1 MLVLVLLLALVLILT
16 LELEQELELVMLLV
30 LNAVAKLGMAA
41 QAAYPARL
49 DRRRLAPWLVC
60 CPWLC
65 VAHSD
70 AVPALL
76 ARLCAPY
83 RPVLHAAVAAAVM
96 NLPPGRLTY
105 VAVGWSCGGCG
116 GCGACSLTR
125 HGVRVCSSSA
135 ASSRS

>member
-1 MLVLVLLLALVLILT
+1 MLVLVLVLLLALVLILT

-41 QAAYPARL
+41 QAACPARL

-70 AVPALL
+70 AVPALMGPSPRSL
-76 ARLCAPY
+76 FL
-83 RPVLHAAVAAAVM
+83 
-96 NLPPGRLTY
+96 RLT
-105 VAVGWSCGGCG
+105 ATLLHH
-116 GCGACSLTR
+116 A
-125 HGVRVCSSSA
+125 
-135 ASSRS
+135 